1 VTFTIILG
9 LAAALCTT
17 LSFVPQVVK
26 AWRTRKTDD
35 ISLGTSLSLIVG
47 LALWLVYGVIL
58 KDLPL
63 ILANFVTLCL
73 ASSLLV
79 FKLRF
84 G

>member
-1 VTFTIILG
+1 MTLTTALG
-9 LAAALCTT
+9 LAAAMCTT
-17 LSFVPQVVK
+17 ISFIPQVVK
-26 AWRTRKTDD
+26 AWRTRSTDD

-47 LALWLVYGVIL
+47 LALWLAYGTIL
-58 KDLPL
+58 RDLPL

-73 ASSLLV
+73 ASAMLV

>member
-1 VTFTIILG
+1 VTLTTALG
-9 LAAALCTT
+9 LAAAMCTT
-17 LSFVPQVVK
+17 LSFIPQVVK
-26 AWRTRKTDD
+26 AWRTRSTDD

-47 LALWLVYGVIL
+47 LALWLAYGAIL
-58 KDLPL
+58 RDLPL

-73 ASSLLV
+73 ASAMLI

>member
-1 VTFTIILG
+1 VTFTTILG
-9 LAAALCTT
+9 FAAALCTT

-47 LALWLVYGVIL
+47 LALWLAYGLIL
-58 KDLPL
+58 RDLPL
-63 ILANFVTLCL
+63 ILANFATLCL
-73 ASSLLV
+73 AASMLV
-79 FKLRF
+79 LKLRF

>member
-1 VTFTIILG
+1 VTLTTALG
-9 LAAALCTT
+9 LAAAMCTT
-17 LSFVPQVVK
+17 ISFIPQVVK
-26 AWRTRKTDD
+26 AWRTRSTDD

-47 LALWLVYGVIL
+47 LALWLAYGTIL
-58 KDLPL
+58 RDLPL

-73 ASSLLV
+73 ASAMLV

>member
-1 VTFTIILG
+1 VTFTTILG

-26 AWRTRKTDD
+26 AWRTRSTDD
-35 ISLGTSLSLIVG
+35 ISLGTSLSLIIG
-47 LALWLVYGVIL
+47 LALWLAYGTIL
-58 KDLPL
+58 RDLPL

-73 ASSLLV
+73 ASAMLV